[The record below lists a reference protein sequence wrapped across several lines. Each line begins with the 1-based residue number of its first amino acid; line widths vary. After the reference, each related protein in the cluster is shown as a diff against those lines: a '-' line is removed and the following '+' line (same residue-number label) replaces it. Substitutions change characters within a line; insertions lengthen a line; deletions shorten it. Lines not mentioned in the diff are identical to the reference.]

1 MSSNLIKYN
10 MKIPTNF
17 ETDWQVIWFIHNLHT
32 QNWWRKVSNI
42 KLLWVQLSVS
52 LFDVLHQSRPGFSAL
67 ILKGKI
73 NTQDKEFLYQL
84 YKRNLILSKISIS
97 SNEPVLKKLRK
108 NIILSKSYKGI
119 LIDIC
124 YNNIV
129 CFKVEMH
136 IA

>member
-1 MSSNLIKYN
+1 M
-10 MKIPTNF
+10 
-17 ETDWQVIWFIHNLHT
+17 
-32 QNWWRKVSNI
+32 
-42 KLLWVQLSVS
+42 QLSAS

-97 SNEPVLKKLRK
+97 SNEPGLKKLRK